1 MPASR
6 DMDLNGVYA
15 SLNFPSSLAG
25 FAGQRYQLGVSDPDL
40 ALAVV
45 RAANDWH
52 LEEWAGTHP
61 GPDHPV
67 PAAVAARPGARRGRG
82 APQRRARASRA

>member
-1 MPASR
+1 M
-6 DMDLNGVYA
+6 
-15 SLNFPSSLAG
+15 
-25 FAGQRYQLGVSDPDL
+25 SDPDL

-61 GPDHPV
+61 GRIIPCQLPWLLDPELG
-67 PAAVAARPGARRGRG
+67 AARDP
-82 APQRRARASRA
+82 RATPRAASTR